1 MEKINKS
8 IMVFVGLTGG
18 IASGKSTASKIFK
31 RLGAYIIDAD
41 LLARD
46 AVRPARPAWR
56 EIVKN
61 FGKGILNKN
70 GSINRRRLG
79 EIVFGNEKKR
89 RLLNSIVHPR
99 VFERADEM
107 KKRII
112 KNDPDAVIIFDA
124 ALLIETGAY
133 KKMGKVVV
141 VYADEG
147 LQIKRLMRR
156 DGLTQGEAL
165 KRVKVQMP
173 LKDKVRFADYIIDG
187 SRPIPEVREQVK
199 EILEDIKG
207 GKGNKRTGKDR

>member
-1 MEKINKS
+1 MTLI
-8 IMVFVGLTGG
+8 GLTGG
-18 IASGKSTASKIFK
+18 IASGKSTVSAIFK

-46 AVRPARPAWR
+46 AVRPMRPAWS

-79 EIVFGNEKKR
+79 EIVFGNKKKR
-89 RLLNSIVHPR
+89 RLLNSIVHPH
-99 VFERADEM
+99 VFERAGEI
-107 KKRII
+107 KAKII

-124 ALLIETGAY
+124 ALLMETGAY
-133 KKMGKVVV
+133 KKMDKVAV

-147 LQIKRLMRR
+147 LQIIRLMKR
-156 DGLTQGEAL
+156 DGLTEDEAI
-165 KRVKVQMP
+165 KRIKAQMP

-187 SRPIPEVREQVK
+187 SRAIPEVRGQVK
-199 EILEDIKG
+199 EILGDIKG
-207 GKGNKRTGKDR
+207 GKGRKGMGRVR

>member
-1 MEKINKS
+1 MI
-8 IMVFVGLTGG
+8 IIGLTGG
-18 IASGKSTASKIFK
+18 IASGKSTVSNIFK

-46 AVRPARPAWR
+46 AVKPMRPAWS

-61 FGKGILNKN
+61 FGKGMLNKN

-79 EIVFGNEKKR
+79 EIVFGNKKKR

-99 VFERADEM
+99 VFERADEI

-112 KNDPDAVIIFDA
+112 KKDPDAIIIFDA

-133 KKMGKVVV
+133 KKMDKVAV
-141 VYADEG
+141 VYANEG
-147 LQIKRLMRR
+147 LQIKRLMKR
-156 DGLTQGEAL
+156 DGLTEDEAI
-165 KRVKVQMP
+165 KRIKAQMP

-187 SRPIPEVREQVK
+187 SRAIPEVRGQVK
-199 EILEDIKG
+199 EILVDIKG
-207 GKGNKRTGKDR
+207 GKGIGRVR